1 MNASFL
7 ATTVPL
13 CKVKVRLLL
22 NSLKARVTAKKAV
35 LILFGALAVIFSVA
49 MGVSELVMFMN
60 ITGPNLRLAEWLI
73 GFIACYAAFMV
84 FACDLLSGHTINA
97 GQMSSDFDYLST
109 LPVSPTSLLCVK
121 IFERFASDY
130 IGAMILLTGFIAA
143 TCRNGINISGILISI
158 LLFTQISMLIG
169 TIINLIMLTL
179 RRYLPLTSINNFFSF
194 FGYVVGFA
202 VLIPYAIVDHMP
214 NTALEFFVNTHNRF
228 HDSLFVVLQPIR
240 WLGTILIKAEP
251 VTELL
256 KLSGIW
262 LIAMLACGLF
272 LLRALN
278 SGALSIRKTKTNR
291 KDTKKAGRFSG
302 LVQKDYLLLKSD
314 YNIRINSIL
323 LPVTFIVLN
332 SLFFSEAFELKTSGA
347 MLYMMY
353 SGIIYFCMFGPT
365 NTIGSEG
372 RAISLLESLPLH
384 PEMILRRKFVFWF
397 STAALIFLP
406 LSVAQAWY
414 LNFDLLTTTQ
424 VALLTLLFT
433 AACVWAALQIS
444 AIFPVFDSKML
455 QQSSTISAKVAVFG
469 TTLALIP
476 FNELTALNLYSLLIF
491 AIAVV
496 LLNMKA
502 RALMY
507 YRLESTQHNNRQQQ
521 WFNFILLVCGFLG
534 FEAFINK
541 IFQALIPGENT
552 GLWAW
557 VVPALVILP
566 ILMIS
571 AVSRKPWAHES
582 ANSVDKKPGYLKTA
596 AAAAVISA
604 LSAGGTWLY
613 LAYSHGK
620 RDFLSSELID
630 FTRLISGLG
639 VSSWLAEMLTIALPV
654 AVAGFFTL
662 LAALLASK
670 DLADRQYQ
678 KAFVTLAALAAIAPA
693 SVTVPTLVTIALIA
707 MHCRHFQSAVAAALV
722 AALSTALPLIFFCR

>member
-1 MNASFL
+1 
-7 ATTVPL
+7 
-13 CKVKVRLLL
+13 
-22 NSLKARVTAKKAV
+22 
-35 LILFGALAVIFSVA
+35 
-49 MGVSELVMFMN
+49 
-60 ITGPNLRLAEWLI
+60 
-73 GFIACYAAFMV
+73 
-84 FACDLLSGHTINA
+84 
-97 GQMSSDFDYLST
+97 
-109 LPVSPTSLLCVK
+109 
-121 IFERFASDY
+121 
-130 IGAMILLTGFIAA
+130 
-143 TCRNGINISGILISI
+143 
-158 LLFTQISMLIG
+158 
-169 TIINLIMLTL
+169 
-179 RRYLPLTSINNFFSF
+179 
-194 FGYVVGFA
+194 
-202 VLIPYAIVDHMP
+202 
-214 NTALEFFVNTHNRF
+214 
-228 HDSLFVVLQPIR
+228 
-240 WLGTILIKAEP
+240 
-251 VTELL
+251 
-256 KLSGIW
+256 
-262 LIAMLACGLF
+262 
-272 LLRALN
+272 
-278 SGALSIRKTKTNR
+278 
-291 KDTKKAGRFSG
+291 
-302 LVQKDYLLLKSD
+302 
-314 YNIRINSIL
+314 
-323 LPVTFIVLN
+323 
-332 SLFFSEAFELKTSGA
+332 
-347 MLYMMY
+347 
-353 SGIIYFCMFGPT
+353 
-365 NTIGSEG
+365 
-372 RAISLLESLPLH
+372 
-384 PEMILRRKFVFWF
+384 
-397 STAALIFLP
+397 
-406 LSVAQAWY
+406 
-414 LNFDLLTTTQ
+414 
-424 VALLTLLFT
+424 
-433 AACVWAALQIS
+433 
-444 AIFPVFDSKML
+444 
-455 QQSSTISAKVAVFG
+455 
-469 TTLALIP
+469 
-476 FNELTALNLYSLLIF
+476 
-491 AIAVV
+491 
-496 LLNMKA
+496 
-502 RALMY
+502 MY